1 MLTAGKNIS
10 DRKDGDAMKRKLE
23 KRKDQTDQPI
33 LYRRN
38 NKKKGFVHELK
49 KNWVLFVML
58 IPTLLFFIV
67 NCYMPMVGIYFAFTK
82 YNFKDGLFGSPFVGL
97 DNFEF
102 LWKSNKLVELTTN
115 TVLYNLVFILLG
127 NILQVFTAILISQL
141 SSKWFRRVSQTLIFM
156 PYFVS
161 FVILSVLV
169 YNLFNFEYGLVN
181 TILNYFHIK
190 PINFYGESKYWPILI
205 VVFYMWKTIG
215 YGMVV
220 YMATILGI
228 SRDYYEAAQV
238 DGANIFQQIRYI
250 TIPHIKPTFIILVLF
265 SLGGIMK
272 GQFEL
277 FYQMIGNNGLL
288 FGSTDIIDTYVYR
301 STITSFDFGMGTAAG
316 LYQSVFGFLLIVT
329 VNFFIKRK
337 NAEYALF

>member
-1 MLTAGKNIS
+1 
-10 DRKDGDAMKRKLE
+10 MKE
-23 KRKDQTDQPI
+23 KFEKKTDQTDEPVFKH
-33 LYRRN
+33 RN
-38 NKKKGFVHELK
+38 NIKKGFANELK
-49 KNWVLFVML
+49 KNGELFVML

-67 NCYMPMVGIYFAFTK
+67 NSYMPMVGIYFAFTK
-82 YNFKDGLFGSPFVGL
+82 YNFKDGLFGSPFIGL

-102 LWKSNKLVELTTN
+102 LWKSNKLVDLTKN
-115 TVLYNLVFILLG
+115 TVLYNLVFIFLG
-127 NILQVFTAILISQL
+127 NIIQIFTAILISQL
-141 SSKWFRRVSQTLIFM
+141 TSKWFRRVSQTLIFM

-169 YNLFNFEYGLVN
+169 YNLFNYEYGLVN
-181 TILNYFHIK
+181 TILNYLHIL
-190 PINFYGESKYWPILI
+190 PINFYGEAKLWPFLI

-265 SLGGIMK
+265 SLGSIMK

-288 FGSTDIIDTYVYR
+288 FSTTDIIDTYVYR
-301 STITSFDFGMGTAAG
+301 STITHFDFGMGTAAG

-329 VNFFIKRK
+329 VNFIIKRK